1 MLREVAGAGGGDP
14 PGSAA
19 APLLSFLWLRRPP
32 EQVLWR
38 GRRAA
43 TAAAL
48 PRVACGG
55 RRHKKGEQA
64 LRARGQGQT
73 LKREKARGGGNPDQ
87 FGTRIR
93 SRVLRGGG
101 LEAAAAA
108 ATAKPPRGAGVRA
121 HVCAVEKGREGS

>member
-19 APLLSFLWLRRPP
+19 APLSSFLRLRRPP

-48 PRVACGG
+48 PRVARGC
-55 RRHKKGEQA
+55 RPHKKGEQA

-73 LKREKARGGGNPDQ
+73 VKRERQGEEGAR
-87 FGTRIR
+87 T
-93 SRVLRGGG
+93 G
-101 LEAAAAA
+101 LE
-108 ATAKPPRGAGVRA
+108 PGFGA
-121 HVCAVEKGREGS
+121 EF